1 MYYSTDNEQL
11 GKRQYQYSFLQF
23 PEVSESDS
31 EEAMLKRPRFTSS
44 ANTTQPFR
52 IDSDESSIESEQ
64 NITNAQSCKFGRVKL
79 EMSEGE
85 TRNFSTSSA
94 QAQSTTASVQP
105 PIMKHF
111 VRQPKS
117 DAGVNNTNAAEDNS
131 QASGSAPQPQ
141 GAGPSIGGTYSLVRS
156 GIALS
161 NL

>member
-1 MYYSTDNEQL
+1 MDNKQL

-44 ANTTQPFR
+44 TNTTQPFR

-64 NITNAQSCKFGRVKL
+64 NITNAQSCKFGHVKL

-85 TRNFSTSSA
+85 TGNFSTSSA

-131 QASGSAPQPQ
+131 QVSEVRHSHKEPVQVLV
-141 GAGPSIGGTYSLVRS
+141 GPIP
-156 GIALS
+156 
-161 NL
+161 

>member
-1 MYYSTDNEQL
+1 MDNEQL
-11 GKRQYQYSFLQF
+11 GKHQYQYSFLQF

-31 EEAMLKRPRFTSS
+31 EEAMLKHPRFTSS

-79 EMSEGE
+79 EMSEGK

-131 QASGSAPQPQ
+131 QALGSAP
-141 GAGPSIGGTYSLVRS
+141 
-156 GIALS
+156 
-161 NL
+161 

>member
-1 MYYSTDNEQL
+1 M
-11 GKRQYQYSFLQF
+11 
-23 PEVSESDS
+23 
-31 EEAMLKRPRFTSS
+31 
-44 ANTTQPFR
+44 
-52 IDSDESSIESEQ
+52 
-64 NITNAQSCKFGRVKL
+64 QSCKFGHVEL

-85 TRNFSTSSA
+85 TGNFSTSSA
-94 QAQSTTASVQP
+94 QAQSTTAFVQP

-131 QASGSAPQPQ
+131 QASGSVPQPQ
-141 GAGPSIGGTYSLVRS
+141 GASPSIGGTYSLVRS